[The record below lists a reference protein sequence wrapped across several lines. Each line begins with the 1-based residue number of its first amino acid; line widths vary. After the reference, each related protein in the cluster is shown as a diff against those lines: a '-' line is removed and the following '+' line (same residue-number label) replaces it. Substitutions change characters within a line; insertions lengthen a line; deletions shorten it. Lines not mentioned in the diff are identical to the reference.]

1 MLKFIYWAIGV
12 REEEQKNSINPNSFS
27 PVPKNRFIN
36 YARDKGKDDDD
47 SEPHKNIYE
56 YKQWERSQKQKFQQ
70 KQYFN
75 FERYFDKMNHS

>member
-12 REEEQKNSINPNSFS
+12 REEQKNSINPNSMS

-36 YARDKGKDDDD
+36 YARDKGDNNDDDV
-47 SEPHKNIYE
+47 PNKNIYE
-56 YKQWERSQKQKFQQ
+56 FKKWERSQKQKFQQ

-75 FERYFDKMNHS
+75 FEKYFDKMNHS